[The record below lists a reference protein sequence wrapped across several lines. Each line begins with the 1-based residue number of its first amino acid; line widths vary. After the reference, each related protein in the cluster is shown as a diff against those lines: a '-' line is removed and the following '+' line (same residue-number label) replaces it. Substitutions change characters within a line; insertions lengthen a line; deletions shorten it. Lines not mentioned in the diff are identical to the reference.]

1 MVDIVLAEAGPHQ
14 LLEEVGLFVRALGRA
29 EAGKRVFVL
38 VADLAQAFC
47 CLVERDVPRYLFE
60 YFTPVGGINRKY
72 RGLGESRFSDERLRQ
87 ALRMGGVVK
96 TVAALHAEPVVVR
109 RTILAGDE

>member
-60 YFTPVGGINRKY
+60 YFTPVGGIDRKD
-72 RGLGESRFSDERLRQ
+72 RRLREAGFSDERLGQ
-87 ALRMGGVVK
+87 ALRVGGVVEA
-96 TVAALHAEPVVVR
+96 VAALYA
-109 RTILAGDE
+109 